1 MHNVENLKYYK
12 KSMQNYVLT
21 CELGLEALVKK
32 EVIRQGYEITEV
44 LDKAIYFRGGEEA
57 IAVMNLWSRF
67 GNRVFLELV
76 SEEKVVDFDHYF
88 DLISEI
94 EWSKY
99 VNDWYVVRVKAKSI
113 KSGLSSEPSLQSLAK
128 KSIIKK
134 IEKTREF
141 FESENQ
147 GTVDIQILFQND
159 RLKVL
164 LNTSGAGLFKRWYKT
179 ESVEAPLKENVA
191 AAIVQI
197 SHWKYSESFYD
208 PFCGSGTIAIEA
220 VLIARNIAPGKF
232 RRFAFQDFE
241 FYNVRHH
248 REALEKAKAR
258 EYDKEYSVFASD
270 IDSEN
275 LEIAKENARNAG
287 VDDTIT
293 FSIKNYVEVFSAI
306 GEGHIVSNPPYGLR
320 LEQDNIDDIHD
331 GIAKVFSKEYMT
343 GWIITSYPDFQNL
356 SKAFF
361 KKRKL
366 YNGWELCYFY
376 NKSV

>member
-1 MHNVENLKYYK
+1 MN
-12 KSMQNYVLT
+12 NYVLT

-44 LDKAIYFRGGEEA
+44 LDKAVYFRGGEEA
-57 IAVMNLWSRF
+57 MAVMNLWSRF

-76 SEEKVVDFDHYF
+76 SEEWVIDFDHYF

-94 EWSKY
+94 EWGKY
-99 VNDWYVVRVKAKSI
+99 VNDGYVVRVKAKSI

-147 GTVDIQILFQND
+147 GIVDIQILIQND
-159 RLKVL
+159 RLKVM
-164 LNTSGAGLFKRWYKT
+164 LNTSWAGLFKRWYKT

-208 PFCGSGTIAIEA
+208 PFCGSGTIPIEA

-248 REALEKAKAR
+248 REALEKAKAW
-258 EYDKEYSVFASD
+258 EYDKEYAVFASD
-270 IDSEN
+270 INAEN

-293 FSIKNYVEVFSAI
+293 FSTKSYKEVFSTIA
-306 GEGHIVSNPPYGLR
+306 EGHIVSNPPYGLR
-320 LEQDNIDDIHD
+320 LEQDDIEDIHT
-331 GIAKVFSKEYMT
+331 GIAKVFSKPDISW
-343 GWIITSYPDFQNL
+343 WIITSYVDFQDL
-356 SKAFF
+356 SKEFF

-376 NKSV
+376 NKMS